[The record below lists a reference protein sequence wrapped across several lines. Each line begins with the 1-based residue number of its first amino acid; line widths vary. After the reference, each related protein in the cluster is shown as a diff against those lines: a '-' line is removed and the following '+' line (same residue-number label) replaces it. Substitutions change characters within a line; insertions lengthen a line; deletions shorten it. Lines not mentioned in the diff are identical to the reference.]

1 MKIKY
6 IFAAMLAIVTLS
18 SCQKNEGNDPVQPG
32 KKGEV
37 NHMPKSAKRGIC
49 YEEILKFSEDNRKL
63 MLPAISWTYNWGKST
78 SDEFASG
85 FDAAGVDFCPMVW
98 SGTPDVAA
106 MRAFVEKHPNTKYLL
121 AFNEPNLEDQANMV
135 PSKAAELWP
144 AVVAAAKELN
154 LKLVSPAM
162 NYGTLAGYSD
172 PVKWL
177 DEFFRQPGVS
187 IDDID
192 AISVHCYM
200 SSLGGLTGFIEKFRK
215 YNKPVWLTEFCA
227 WDPAPKDADAQCE
240 YMSQALNYLEQ
251 EPLVERYS
259 WFMLKTSAGLNK
271 VPYNQLVTK
280 DLTPQLTPQG
290 EIYTMFSSFDKNTYL
305 NTVRAIHAGEYV
317 ATSNNAI
324 LLRPTTDMEVYGA
337 AGKNGLML
345 SSLGRGTELTYQVQ
359 VDNDAH
365 SLIIHYCGYANV
377 QLKVTIDGKE
387 MGTFELTKNGSV
399 TEWTSKAFP
408 IEIKAGLHTF
418 SIVSESGSCS
428 YSGFEIK

>member
-18 SCQKNEGNDPVQPG
+18 SCQKNDPVQPG

-37 NHMPKSAKRGIC
+37 NHMSKSPKRGIC
-49 YEEILKFSEDNRKL
+49 YNNFSEGDRKL
-63 MLPAISWTYNWGKST
+63 MLPAVSWTYNWGKST
-78 SDEFASG
+78 YDEIAYD

-98 SGTPDVAA
+98 TGTPDVAA

-121 AFNEPNLEDQANMV
+121 AFNEPNLVDQANMV
-135 PSKAAELWP
+135 PSKAAEFWP

-200 SSLGGLTGFIEKFRK
+200 SSVGGLTGFIEKFRK
-215 YNKPVWLTEFCA
+215 YNKPIWLTEFCA
-227 WDPAPKDADAQCE
+227 WDPAPSSAEKQMD
-240 YMSQALNYLEQ
+240 YMSSALNYLEQ

-259 WFMLKTSAGLNK
+259 WFMLKMSGGLNK
-271 VPYNQLVTK
+271 TPFNQLVTTE
-280 DLTPQLTPQG
+280 LVPQLTPQG

-317 ATSNNAI
+317 ATSDNAI

-337 AGKNGLML
+337 AGKNGLMISVFKAGL
-345 SSLGRGTELTYQVQ
+345 ELTYQIQ
-359 VDNDAH
+359 VDNK
-365 SLIIHYCGYANV
+365 SSQLIMHYLSFSNSK
-377 QLKVTIDGKE
+377 LKVTVDGKDL
-387 MGTFELTKNGSV
+387 GTFVLERNGSL
-399 TEWTSKAFP
+399 TEWTSASLP
-408 IEIKAGLHTF
+408 VEIAPGLHTM
-418 SIVSESGSCS
+418 VLKMETGSCS